1 MKIPELLEMAKASGL
16 PEVLEAVATMILQ
29 YADQQPEDEER
40 DWHLLAQDI
49 QRLAAKAT
57 EQEEHFLGRRGD

>member
-49 QRLAAKAT
+49 QRLASKAAC
-57 EQEEHFLGRRGD
+57 QEEHFLGRRGD